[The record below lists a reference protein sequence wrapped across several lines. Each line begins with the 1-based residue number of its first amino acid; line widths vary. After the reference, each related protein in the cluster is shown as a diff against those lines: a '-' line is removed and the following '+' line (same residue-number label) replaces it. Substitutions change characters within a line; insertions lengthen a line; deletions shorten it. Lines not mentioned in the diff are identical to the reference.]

1 MKQLTLLILF
11 ITLLSSSNSF
21 AQQNTTTET
30 TTRPM
35 LRYESTTILDASNTE
50 IAIDYA
56 VVLPT
61 NWDSSKAY
69 PTLLA
74 FPPGPQTR
82 DMVNAGLEGYWAEE
96 AVRRNWVVISPEK
109 PNDKL
114 FFQGNE
120 VLIPAFLQEISE
132 FYNLEGDKVHV
143 GGLSNGGRSSFTVA
157 AAFPELIH
165 SITAIPG
172 FLNEDS
178 SEAFEAIAHIPINMY
193 VGETDTQWV
202 TAMQETLALLKA
214 TGAEDVSF
222 EIVEGQDHVIRNLSG
237 ETLFDWLEIVHTK
250 SMEQLK
256 SESEGNN

>member
-1 MKQLTLLILF
+1 MIHSQKTIFLFFCIAILAFTFGLT
-11 ITLLSSSNSF
+11 
-21 AQQNTTTET
+21 QENTDLDN
-30 TTRPM
+30 RPM
-35 LRYESTTILDASNTE
+35 LRYETATLQDETGTE

-56 VVLPT
+56 VVLPA
-61 NWDSSKAY
+61 NWSSDTSY

-96 AVRRNWVVISPEK
+96 AIKRNWVVISPER

-120 VLIPAFLQEISE
+120 VLIPAFLEGISE
-132 FYNLEGDKVHV
+132 FYSFEGNKVHV

-172 FLNEDS
+172 FLNDDTI
-178 SEAFEAIAHIPINMY
+178 EAFEAIANLPINMY
-193 VGETDTQWV
+193 VGESDTQWV
-202 TAMQETLALLKA
+202 NAMQETLALLK
-214 TGAEDVSF
+214 TSGAEDVSF
-222 EIVEGQDHVIRNLSG
+222 EIVEGQGHVIRNLSG
-237 ETLFDWLEIVHTK
+237 ETLFDWLETAHAK
-250 SMEQLK
+250 SMEK
-256 SESEGNN
+256 ADPERKN

>member
-1 MKQLTLLILF
+1 MQALIKKSHIIALLLITILTSYA
-11 ITLLSSSNSF
+11 IT
-21 AQQNTTTET
+21 QEET
-30 TTRPM
+30 NTRPM
-35 LRYESTTILDASNTE
+35 LRYETTTVIDKTNTE
-50 IAIDYA
+50 IEINYA
-56 VVLPT
+56 VVLPA
-61 NWDSSKAY
+61 NWASDQAY

-96 AVRRNWVVISPEK
+96 AIKRNWVVISPET

-120 VLIPAFLQEISE
+120 TLIPDFLKALSE
-132 FYNLEGDKVHV
+132 FYSFEGDKVHV

-178 SEAFEAIAHIPINMY
+178 TEAFDTIAHLPINMY
-193 VGETDTQWV
+193 VGESDTQWV
-202 TAMQETLALLKA
+202 NAMQETLSMLKLSEA
-214 TGAEDVSF
+214 KDVSF
-222 EIVEGQDHVIRNLSG
+222 EIVKGQGHVIRNLSG
-237 ETLFDWLEIVHTK
+237 ETLFDWLETAHANSI
-250 SMEQLK
+250 LK
-256 SESEGNN
+256 EEGNN